1 MRTTKGK
8 NWVESERYWAAVR
21 EKWATMREEITD
33 MREMLAKKIFIM
45 RGKIETSC
53 RPWRL

>member
-8 NWVESERYWAAVR
+8 NWVESEWYWAAVR

-33 MREMLAKKIFIM
+33 MREMLAKNFHYARQNRNI
-45 RGKIETSC
+45 
-53 RPWRL
+53 L